1 MCLATN
7 SKNFATTK
15 SNTAEK
21 VLGTFSGCIALKA
34 SGKPLAF
41 LLSIRPAFKYPKS
54 MKKTDSLLQDIWPQ
68 ERDVFVRPDRLKYV
82 RKIIQPKG
90 CVFCQ
95 ALKAKKRGDVGL
107 LYKSAGAMVVLN
119 KYPYNNG
126 HLLLLPARHVGAIED
141 LKPQEWNEIHL
152 VLKES
157 ISILKKAYSCAG
169 LNVGL
174 NLGAAAGAGIPD
186 HLHYHIIPRW
196 AGDTNFFPLI
206 AETKVVVESL
216 ATTFQKLEKKFKS
229 LEGKLK

>member
-1 MCLATN
+1 MRCI
-7 SKNFATTK
+7 K
-15 SNTAEK
+15 SQQN
-21 VLGTFSGCIALKA
+21 
-34 SGKPLAF
+34 
-41 LLSIRPAFKYPKS
+41 PAGFFIVHCAAHKYPDS

-82 RKIIQPKG
+82 RKIIKPKG

-107 LYKSAGAMVVLN
+107 LYKTDNAMVVLN

-126 HLLLLPARHVGAIED
+126 HLLLLPARHVGTVED
-141 LKPQEWNEIHL
+141 LKPKEWNEIHL

-157 ISILKKAYSCAG
+157 ISILKKAYSCSG

-196 AGDTNFFPLI
+196 TGDTNFFPLI
-206 AETKVVVESL
+206 AETKVVVETL
-216 ATTFQKLEKKFKS
+216 QTTFKKLERNFKS